1 MTIQKQILALLRS
14 LQEACD
20 FACLFISHELGAA
33 GQVAD
38 RVFVMDDE
46 RVVEA
51 AERDT
56 VFEQPQHDYT
66 PRLRAASP
74 ALSVTSEGFELQSR
88 NRVAI

>member
-1 MTIQKQILALLRS
+1 MHPGSIGARFMLR
-14 LQEACD
+14 E
-20 FACLFISHELGAA
+20 ELHCVAAIRMSSPAASASAWRSGAFPTSS
-33 GQVAD
+33 V
-38 RVFVMDDE
+38 

-51 AERDT
+51 GERDT

-66 PRLRAASP
+66 PRLLAASP